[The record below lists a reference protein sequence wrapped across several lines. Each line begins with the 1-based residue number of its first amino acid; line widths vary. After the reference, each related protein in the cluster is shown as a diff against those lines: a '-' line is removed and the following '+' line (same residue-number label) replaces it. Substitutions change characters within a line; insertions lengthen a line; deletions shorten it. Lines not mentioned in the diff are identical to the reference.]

1 MATAHEIRSLI
12 EQTTTGTRRRRVP
25 EEVKEQVRRY
35 AARRRSHGSSW
46 EAIGRETGLEARKL
60 RAWSRKSRKAREVTP
75 VPALRPVAVAA
86 EPEPAASLVV
96 VAPSGLRVEGVSVQE
111 AAQLVRLLG

>member
-1 MATAHEIRSLI
+1 MATAREIRSLI

-35 AARRRSHGSSW
+35 AARRRTQGSSW

-60 RAWSRKSRKAREVTP
+60 RSWCRKAREVTP
-75 VPALRPVAVAA
+75 VPALRPVAVVA
-86 EPEPAASLVV
+86 ESEPAKGLVV
-96 VAPSGLRVEGVSVQE
+96 VAPSGLRVEGLGVQE
-111 AAQLVRLLG
+111 AAQLVRLFG

>member
-12 EQTTTGTRRRRVP
+12 EKTTTGTHRRRVP

-35 AARRRSHGSSW
+35 AARRRSQGSSW

-60 RAWSRKSRKAREVTP
+60 RAWSRKARKVSP
-75 VPALRPVAVAA
+75 VPALRPVEVVT
-86 EPEPAASLVV
+86 ESEPATGLAV
-96 VAPSGLRVEGVSVQE
+96 VAPSGLRVEGLGVRE

>member
-12 EQTTTGTRRRRVP
+12 EKTTTGTRRRRVP

-35 AARRRSHGSSW
+35 AARRRTQGSSW
-46 EAIGRETGLEARKL
+46 EAIGRETGLEARQL
-60 RAWSRKSRKAREVTP
+60 RAWCRKARAVTS

-86 EPEPAASLVV
+86 EPVASLVV
-96 VAPSGLRVEGVSVQE
+96 ASPNGLRVEGLGVQE